1 MHVNLEQKKIY
12 YNIIDINKDKVSESQ
27 RFGYKLMHR
36 SKKLMHLLICKG
48 RLSLPYKS
56 NFVSILTKTSINN
69 LSNLL
74 FLALE

>member
-12 YNIIDINKDKVSESQ
+12 YNIDINKNKVSEYQ

-69 LSNLL
+69 
-74 FLALE
+74 